1 MRLRRTPSRTA
12 APNDTTTADR
22 RAAWDGFAVIPD
34 APVVVIHAR
43 RASEIVDAQQ
53 VA

>member
-1 MRLRRTPSRTA
+1 MRLRRKPAPTPTLDATA
-12 APNDTTTADR
+12 RNG
-22 RAAWDGFAVIPD
+22 AWAGIAVTGD

-43 RASEIVDAQQ
+43 RASELTEAQQ